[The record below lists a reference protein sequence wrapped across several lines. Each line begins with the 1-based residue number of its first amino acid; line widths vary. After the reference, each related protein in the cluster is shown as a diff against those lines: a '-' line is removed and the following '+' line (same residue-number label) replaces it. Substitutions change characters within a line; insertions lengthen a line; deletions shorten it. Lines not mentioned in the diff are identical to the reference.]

1 MGIGAVDLTSTKW
14 SLGTEN
20 LELDEF
26 ELGAVHRGLWIGVVP
41 LVFGSYI
48 LPSRVDRHLWS
59 PPIP

>member
-41 LVFGSYI
+41 LLFGSCI
-48 LPSRVDRHLWS
+48 LASGRDGHLWS